1 LTTLSRITTP
11 TETTR
16 SLLGSPRRGVLTW
29 FLRSLLGFSN
39 FGGRGVLFQP
49 LLDAAS
55 ASVFVQTIPVPLSNW
70 VQQFRFTGQTAN
82 SFGVV
87 TPTRASPDD
96 YHPVTYSTRTKLVVL
111 GTTVPTGKAHLPWVV
126 LFFIFHG

>member
-11 TETTR
+11 TKTTR

-29 FLRSLLGFSN
+29 VLRSLLGFSN
-39 FGGRGVLFQP
+39 LDDRGVLFQP

-55 ASVFVQTIPVPLSNW
+55 ASVFVQTVPTLLSNW
-70 VQQFRFTGQTAN
+70 GQQFRLAGQAAN

-96 YHPVTYSTRTKLVVL
+96 SHPVTYSTRTKLVVL

-126 LFFIFHG
+126 LFFVFHG